1 MQTRFDMFGPR
12 FSVNSRGW
20 AASLPSPPLS
30 IFPSLAFHFRSYA
43 GPRGRE
49 GVDGKEEG
57 KVGEIAPGNLTKR
70 GGEAQDSILPSL
82 SPYGADLPLPPSIPF
97 FPLPGLEL
105 GRNSPN
111 FCEKFL
117 AR

>member
-1 MQTRFDMFGPR
+1 M
-12 FSVNSRGW
+12 
-20 AASLPSPPLS
+20 
-30 IFPSLAFHFRSYA
+30 
-43 GPRGRE
+43 
-49 GVDGKEEG
+49 DGKEEG